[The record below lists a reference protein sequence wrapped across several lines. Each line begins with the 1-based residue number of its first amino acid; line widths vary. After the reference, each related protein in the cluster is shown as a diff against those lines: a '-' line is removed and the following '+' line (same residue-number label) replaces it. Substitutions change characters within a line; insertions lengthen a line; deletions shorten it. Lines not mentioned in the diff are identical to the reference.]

1 MPSGAPV
8 TSIWTAPQ
16 KQAPVLF
23 IVMRASPY
31 VNPAARVSGVPQK
44 NAVSGLARTCEPAGL
59 ARAATCESVRF
70 ALAALEAPCFRAVAA
85 HAHAAPAARRVLA
98 RVVEEPAAAV
108 RRGALP
114 QARRIVVEQE
124 IDGRREHN
132 PEHKLE
138 RVVAAPRPMPVR
150 ARRQRALGE
159 RRL

>member
-16 KQAPVLF
+16 KQAPVFF

-31 VNPAARVSGVPQK
+31 VIRAAGVSGVPQK
-44 NAVSGLARTCEPAGL
+44 NAVSGSARTCSRRACADGLRLPA
-59 ARAATCESVRF
+59 RF
-70 ALAALEAPCFRAVAA
+70 SLAALEAARLRAVAA

-98 RVVEEPAAAV
+98 RVVEDPAAAV

-114 QARRIVVEQE
+114 EARRIVVEQE
-124 IDGRREHN
+124 IDGRGEHD

-138 RVVAAPRPMPVR
+138 RIVVA
-150 ARRQRALGE
+150 
-159 RRL
+159 